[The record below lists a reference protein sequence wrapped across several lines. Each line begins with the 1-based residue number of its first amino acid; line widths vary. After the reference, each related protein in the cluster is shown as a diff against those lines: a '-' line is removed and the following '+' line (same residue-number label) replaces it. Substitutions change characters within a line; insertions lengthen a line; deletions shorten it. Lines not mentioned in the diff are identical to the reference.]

1 MRAPRVKAKHRQFQL
16 DNHSNERRFLDDVRP
31 TQAVMVAIANEIDYF
46 IKYDLSWMTEHFWK
60 RRLLETARAFQIAI
74 ELTEPN
80 VYDLDRTAESRA
92 EALEPARLAFFEFY
106 RIFQVILTAVHEA
119 GHAVVHRRVYP
130 LRSSPEQYLFFDD
143 RLPDIRIWGSFQ
155 DIPSPNGY
163 APKQSDIHRQSRHR
177 EDYKKVL
184 SQIDNPFDLIPEVA
198 ICLAGSY
205 NEPQLSGTVYHQFPI
220 TTRLSMGCE
229 LASSDD
235 RDVDM
240 VRERFNELIGNHE
253 LTTEV
258 TWDEIWRRG
267 YDSAVL
273 KVQKPVIHRLADA
286 LLQTEDGVMYQPAMI
301 EVIDPL
307 MIELGLLEP
316 ASVESMLDVTVETVE
331 W

>member
-1 MRAPRVKAKHRQFQL
+1 MRAPRIKAIHRQFQL
-16 DNHSNERRFLDDVRP
+16 DNHDNERRFLDDMQQS
-31 TQAVMVAIANEIDYF
+31 QAVMVAIAKEIDDF
-46 IKYDLSWMTEHFWK
+46 IKDELSWMTNHFWK
-60 RRLLETARAFQIAI
+60 HRLLETARAFQIAI

-80 VYDLDRTAESRA
+80 VYDLDRTKEDCV

-106 RIFQVILTAVHEA
+106 RAFQMILTAVHEA

-143 RLPDIRIWGSFQ
+143 RLPDIRVWGAFE
-155 DIPSPNGY
+155 DTPSPSGHR
-163 APKQSDIHRQSRHR
+163 PKQNDTHRQTRR
-177 EDYKKVL
+177 CGDYQKVL

-198 ICLAGSY
+198 VCLAGSY
-205 NEPQLSGTVYHQFPI
+205 NEPQLSVTVWHQYPI
-220 TTRLSMGCE
+220 TTRLSMGSE
-229 LASSDD
+229 LASSDG

-240 VRERFNELIGNHE
+240 VRERFHELIGKHG

-301 EVIDPL
+301 AIIDPL
-307 MIELGLLEP
+307 MIELGLLDP